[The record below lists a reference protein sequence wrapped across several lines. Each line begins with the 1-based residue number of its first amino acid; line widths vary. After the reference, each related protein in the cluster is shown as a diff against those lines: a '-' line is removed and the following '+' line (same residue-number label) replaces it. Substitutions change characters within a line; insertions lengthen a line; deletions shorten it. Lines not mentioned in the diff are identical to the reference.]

1 MDVDKYHQNQM
12 RKITINTIIF
22 LKDCYP
28 QNKKINF
35 VTFHNEL
42 MWGVNSNVPII
53 INGEQVDLLVV
64 IDNQVEI

>member
-1 MDVDKYHQNQM
+1 HQNEM

-42 MWGVNSNVPII
+42 MWGVNSNVPDVPIP
-53 INGEQVDLLVV
+53 GLLSLWASTKRGNKAY
-64 IDNQVEI
+64 IKAP

>member
-1 MDVDKYHQNQM
+1 M

-22 LKDCYP
+22 LNASYQ

-42 MWGVNSNVPII
+42 ILGVNSNENKKEVLVSI
-53 INGEQVDLLVV
+53 QLLRS
-64 IDNQVEI
+64 ID